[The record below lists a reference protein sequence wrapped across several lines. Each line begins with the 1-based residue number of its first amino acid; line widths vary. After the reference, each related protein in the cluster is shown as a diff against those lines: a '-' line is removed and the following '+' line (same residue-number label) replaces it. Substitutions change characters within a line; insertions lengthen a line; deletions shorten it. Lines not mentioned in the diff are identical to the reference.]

1 MLTRM
6 IHTRVMLRRHQV
18 TEAIITHYVELLFK
32 GVIYMYMIKPVNV
45 DVTMCHLHCAVC
57 CDVRGLWR
65 GAHTRESAHCG
76 RKSRR
81 ESHDQGGAA

>member
-57 CDVRGLWR
+57 CDVTQRAVAWCT
-65 GAHTRESAHCG
+65 HTRTGALWAEVA
-76 RKSRR
+76 SRVT
-81 ESHDQGGAA
+81 